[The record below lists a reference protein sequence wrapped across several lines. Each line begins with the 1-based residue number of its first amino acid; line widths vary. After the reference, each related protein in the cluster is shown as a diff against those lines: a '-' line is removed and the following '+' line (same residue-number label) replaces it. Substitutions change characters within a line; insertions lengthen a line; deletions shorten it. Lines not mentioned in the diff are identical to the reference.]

1 VIRIYEWVTSLIA
14 IDQELYEL
22 KLSLD
27 LNEKEL
33 YRWQNY
39 SNEDGDLAKHQTFL
53 TALQKQA
60 RLKEVIESLA
70 TREEKLKKQRQDII
84 DTIEKFQGLD
94 QRILKMK
101 YVDGMKLESIA
112 EETGYTYQYIRSRHA
127 YIMKMI
133 RFSKNV

>member
-1 VIRIYEWVTSLIA
+1 MIRIYEWVTSLIA
-14 IDQELYEL
+14 IDQEIFEIR
-22 KLSLD
+22 LSLD
-27 LNEKEL
+27 LNENEL

-70 TREEKLKKQRQDII
+70 TREEQLKKQRQDII

-112 EETGYTYQYIRSRHA
+112 EETGYTYQYIKNKHA
-127 YIMKMI
+127 ELMRII
-133 RFSKNV
+133 RFSKKV

>member
-1 VIRIYEWVTSLIA
+1 MIRIYEWVTSLIA

-22 KLSLD
+22 RLSLD

-33 YRWQNY
+33 YRWKNY

-70 TREEKLKKQRQDII
+70 TREEQLKKQRQDII

-112 EETGYTYQYIRSRHA
+112 EETGYTYQYIKNKHA
-127 YIMKMI
+127 ELMRII
-133 RFSKNV
+133 RFSKKV

>member
-1 VIRIYEWVTSLIA
+1 MIRIYEWVTSLIA

-39 SNEDGDLAKHQTFL
+39 SKEDGDLAKHQTFL

-70 TREEKLKKQRQDII
+70 TREEQLKKQRQDII

-127 YIMKMI
+127 DIMKMI
-133 RFSKNV
+133 RFSKKV

>member
-1 VIRIYEWVTSLIA
+1 MIRIYEWVTSLIA

-22 KLSLD
+22 RLSLD

-112 EETGYTYQYIRSRHA
+112 EETGYTYQYIKNKHA
-127 YIMKMI
+127 ELMRII
-133 RFSKNV
+133 RFSKKV

>member
-1 VIRIYEWVTSLIA
+1 MA

-22 KLSLD
+22 QLALN

-33 YRWQNY
+33 HRWQNY
-39 SNEDGDLAKHQTFL
+39 SNNDGDLAKHQTFL

-70 TREEKLKKQRQDII
+70 TREEELKKQRQDII

-101 YVDGMKLESIA
+101 YVEGLTLESVA

-127 YIMKMI
+127 DIMKMI

>member
-1 VIRIYEWVTSLIA
+1 MA

-22 KLSLD
+22 QLALD
-27 LNEKEL
+27 LNETEL
-33 YRWQNY
+33 HRWQNY
-39 SNEDGDLAKHQTFL
+39 SNNDGDLAKHHTFL

-70 TREEKLKKQRQDII
+70 TREEELKKQRQVII

-101 YVDGMKLESIA
+101 YVEGMTLESVA

-127 YIMKMI
+127 DIMKMI

>member
-1 VIRIYEWVTSLIA
+1 MIRIYEWVTSLIA
-14 IDQELYEL
+14 IDQELFEIR
-22 KLSLD
+22 LSLD

-39 SNEDGDLAKHQTFL
+39 TNEDGDLAKHQTFL

-70 TREEKLKKQRQDII
+70 TREEQLKKQRQDII

-112 EETGYTYQYIRSRHA
+112 EETGYTYQYIKNKHA
-127 YIMKMI
+127 ELMRII
-133 RFSKNV
+133 RFSKKV

>member
-1 VIRIYEWVTSLIA
+1 MIRIYEWVTTLMA

-22 KLSLD
+22 QLALD
-27 LNEKEL
+27 LNETEL
-33 YRWQNY
+33 HRWQNY
-39 SNEDGDLAKHQTFL
+39 SNNDGDLAKHHTFL

-70 TREEKLKKQRQDII
+70 KREEELKKQRQDII

-101 YVDGMKLESIA
+101 YVEGMTLESVA

-127 YIMKMI
+127 DIMKMI

>member
-1 VIRIYEWVTSLIA
+1 MIRIYEWVTSLIA
-14 IDQELYEL
+14 IDQELFEIR
-22 KLSLD
+22 LSLD
-27 LNEKEL
+27 LNENEL

-39 SNEDGDLAKHQTFL
+39 TNEDGDLAKHQTFL

-70 TREEKLKKQRQDII
+70 TREEQLKKQRQDII
-84 DTIEKFQGLD
+84 ETIEKFQGLD

-127 YIMKMI
+127 DIMKMI

>member
-1 VIRIYEWVTSLIA
+1 MIRIYEWVTSLIA
-14 IDQELYEL
+14 IDQELFEIR
-22 KLSLD
+22 LSLD

-33 YRWQNY
+33 NRWQNY

-70 TREEKLKKQRQDII
+70 TREEQLKKQRQDII
-84 DTIEKFQGLD
+84 DTIEKFKGLD

-101 YVDGMKLESIA
+101 YVDGMKLEAIA
-112 EETGYTYQYIRSRHA
+112 EETGYTYQYIKNKHA
-127 YIMKMI
+127 ELMRII
-133 RFSKNV
+133 RFSKKV

>member
-1 VIRIYEWVTSLIA
+1 VIRIYEWVTTLMA

-22 KLSLD
+22 QLALD
-27 LNEKEL
+27 LNETEL
-33 YRWQNY
+33 HRWQNY
-39 SNEDGDLAKHQTFL
+39 SNNDGDLAKHHTFL

-70 TREEKLKKQRQDII
+70 TREEELKKQRQDII

-101 YVDGMKLESIA
+101 YVEGMTLESVA

-127 YIMKMI
+127 DIMKMI

>member
-1 VIRIYEWVTSLIA
+1 MIRIYEWVTSLIA
-14 IDQELYEL
+14 IDQELFEIR
-22 KLSLD
+22 LSLD
-27 LNEKEL
+27 LNENEL

-39 SNEDGDLAKHQTFL
+39 NNEDGDLAKHQTFL

-70 TREEKLKKQRQDII
+70 TREEQLKKQRQDII

-112 EETGYTYQYIRSRHA
+112 EETGYTYQYIKNKHA
-127 YIMKMI
+127 ELMRII
-133 RFSKNV
+133 RFSKKV

>member
-1 VIRIYEWVTSLIA
+1 MIRIYEWVTSLIA
-14 IDQELYEL
+14 IDQELFEIR
-22 KLSLD
+22 LSLD

-33 YRWQNY
+33 NRWQNY

-60 RLKEVIESLA
+60 RLKEAIESLA
-70 TREEKLKKQRQDII
+70 TREEQLKKQRQDII

-101 YVDGMKLESIA
+101 YVDGMKLEAIA
-112 EETGYTYQYIRSRHA
+112 EETGYTYQYIKNKHA
-127 YIMKMI
+127 ELMRII
-133 RFSKNV
+133 RFSKKV

>member
-1 VIRIYEWVTSLIA
+1 MIRIYEWVTSLIA
-14 IDQELYEL
+14 IDQELFEIR
-22 KLSLD
+22 LSLD

-39 SNEDGDLAKHQTFL
+39 TNEDGDLAKHQTFL

-70 TREEKLKKQRQDII
+70 TREEHLKKQRQDII
-84 DTIEKFQGLD
+84 DTIEKFKGLD

-112 EETGYTYQYIRSRHA
+112 EETGYTYQYIKNKHA
-127 YIMKMI
+127 ELMRII
-133 RFSKNV
+133 RFSKKV

>member
-1 VIRIYEWVTSLIA
+1 MA

-22 KLSLD
+22 QLALD
-27 LNEKEL
+27 LNETEL
-33 YRWQNY
+33 HRWQNY
-39 SNEDGDLAKHQTFL
+39 SNNDGDLAKHHTFL
-53 TALQKQA
+53 TALEKQA

-70 TREEKLKKQRQDII
+70 KRGEELKKQRQDII
-84 DTIEKFQGLD
+84 DTIEKFEGLD

-101 YVDGMKLESIA
+101 YVEGMTLESVA

-127 YIMKMI
+127 DIMKMI

>member
-1 VIRIYEWVTSLIA
+1 MIRIYEWVTSLIA
-14 IDQELYEL
+14 IDQELFEL
-22 KLSLD
+22 RLSLD
-27 LNEKEL
+27 LNENEL

-60 RLKEVIESLA
+60 RLKEVIESLT
-70 TREEKLKKQRQDII
+70 TREEQLKKQRQDII

-112 EETGYTYQYIRSRHA
+112 EETGYTYQYIKNKHA
-127 YIMKMI
+127 ELMRII
-133 RFSKNV
+133 RFSKKV

>member
-1 VIRIYEWVTSLIA
+1 MIRIYEWVTTLMA

-22 KLSLD
+22 QLALD
-27 LNEKEL
+27 LNEAEL
-33 YRWQNY
+33 HRWQNY
-39 SNEDGDLAKHQTFL
+39 SNNDGDLAKHHTFL

-70 TREEKLKKQRQDII
+70 TREEELKKQRQDII

-101 YVDGMKLESIA
+101 YVEGLTLESVA

-127 YIMKMI
+127 DIMKMI

>member
-1 VIRIYEWVTSLIA
+1 MIRIYEWVTSLIA
-14 IDQELYEL
+14 IDQELFEIR
-22 KLSLD
+22 LSLD

-70 TREEKLKKQRQDII
+70 TREEQLKKQRQDII

-112 EETGYTYQYIRSRHA
+112 EETGYTYQYIKNKHA
-127 YIMKMI
+127 ELMRII
-133 RFSKNV
+133 RFSKKV

>member
-1 VIRIYEWVTSLIA
+1 MIRIYEWVTSLIA
-14 IDQELYEL
+14 IDQELFEIR
-22 KLSLD
+22 LSLD
-27 LNEKEL
+27 LNENEL

-70 TREEKLKKQRQDII
+70 TREEQLKKQRQDII

>member
-1 VIRIYEWVTSLIA
+1 MIRIYEWVTTLMA

-22 KLSLD
+22 QLALN

-33 YRWQNY
+33 HRWQNY
-39 SNEDGDLAKHQTFL
+39 SNNDGDLAKHQTFL

-70 TREEKLKKQRQDII
+70 TREEELKKQRQDII

-101 YVDGMKLESIA
+101 YVEGLTLESVA

-127 YIMKMI
+127 DIMKMI

>member
-1 VIRIYEWVTSLIA
+1 MIRIYEWVTSLIA
-14 IDQELYEL
+14 IDQELFEIR
-22 KLSLD
+22 LSLE

-33 YRWQNY
+33 NRWQNY

-70 TREEKLKKQRQDII
+70 TREEQLKKQRQDII

-101 YVDGMKLESIA
+101 YVDGMKLEAIA
-112 EETGYTYQYIRSRHA
+112 EETGYTYQYIKNKHA
-127 YIMKMI
+127 ELMRII
-133 RFSKNV
+133 RFSKKV

>member
-1 VIRIYEWVTSLIA
+1 MIRIYEWVTSLIA
-14 IDQELYEL
+14 IDQELFEIR
-22 KLSLD
+22 LSLD

-39 SNEDGDLAKHQTFL
+39 TNEDGDLAKHQTFL

-70 TREEKLKKQRQDII
+70 TREEQLKKQRQDII

-127 YIMKMI
+127 DIMKMI

>member
-1 VIRIYEWVTSLIA
+1 MIRIYEWVTSLIA

>member
-1 VIRIYEWVTSLIA
+1 MA

-22 KLSLD
+22 QLALD
-27 LNEKEL
+27 LNEVEL
-33 YRWQNY
+33 HRWQNY
-39 SNEDGDLAKHQTFL
+39 SNNDGDLAKHHTFL

-70 TREEKLKKQRQDII
+70 KREEELKKQRQDII

-101 YVDGMKLESIA
+101 YVEGMTLESVA

-127 YIMKMI
+127 DIMKMI

>member
-1 VIRIYEWVTSLIA
+1 MIRIYEWVTTLMA

-22 KLSLD
+22 QLALD

-33 YRWQNY
+33 HRWQNY
-39 SNEDGDLAKHQTFL
+39 SSNDGDLAKHHTFL

-60 RLKEVIESLA
+60 RLKEVIDSLA
-70 TREEKLKKQRQDII
+70 TREEELKKQRQDII

-101 YVDGMKLESIA
+101 YVEGMTLESVA

-127 YIMKMI
+127 DIMKMI

>member
-1 VIRIYEWVTSLIA
+1 MIRIYEWVTSLIA

-33 YRWQNY
+33 HRWQNY

-70 TREEKLKKQRQDII
+70 TREEQLKKQRQDII

-127 YIMKMI
+127 DIMKMI

>member
-1 VIRIYEWVTSLIA
+1 MIRIYEWVTSLIA
-14 IDQELYEL
+14 IDQELFEIR
-22 KLSLD
+22 LSLD
-27 LNEKEL
+27 LNENEL

-70 TREEKLKKQRQDII
+70 TREEQLKKQRQDII

-112 EETGYTYQYIRSRHA
+112 QETGYTYQYIKNKHA
-127 YIMKMI
+127 ELMRII
-133 RFSKNV
+133 RFSKKV

>member
-1 VIRIYEWVTSLIA
+1 MIRIYEWVTSLIA
-14 IDQELYEL
+14 IDQELFEIR
-22 KLSLD
+22 LSLD

-70 TREEKLKKQRQDII
+70 TREEQLKKQRQDII
-84 DTIEKFQGLD
+84 NTIEKFQGLD

-127 YIMKMI
+127 DIMKMI

>member
-1 VIRIYEWVTSLIA
+1 MIRIYEWVTTLIA

-22 KLSLD
+22 QLALD

-33 YRWQNY
+33 HRWQNY
-39 SNEDGDLAKHQTFL
+39 SNNDGDLAKHQTFL

-70 TREEKLKKQRQDII
+70 TREEQLKQQRQDII

-101 YVDGMKLESIA
+101 YVEGMKLESIA

-127 YIMKMI
+127 DIMKMI

>member
-1 VIRIYEWVTSLIA
+1 MIRIYEWVTSLIA
-14 IDQELYEL
+14 IDQEIFEIR
-22 KLSLD
+22 LSLD
-27 LNEKEL
+27 LNENEL

-53 TALQKQA
+53 TSLQKQE

-70 TREEKLKKQRQDII
+70 TREEQLKKQRQDII

-112 EETGYTYQYIRSRHA
+112 EETGYTYQYIKNKHA
-127 YIMKMI
+127 ELMRII
-133 RFSKNV
+133 RFSKKV

>member
-1 VIRIYEWVTSLIA
+1 MIRIYEWVTSLIA
-14 IDQELYEL
+14 IDQELFEI

-27 LNEKEL
+27 LNENEL

-70 TREEKLKKQRQDII
+70 TREEQLKKQRQDII

-112 EETGYTYQYIRSRHA
+112 EETGYTYQYIKNKHA
-127 YIMKMI
+127 ELMRII
-133 RFSKNV
+133 RFSKKV

>member
-1 VIRIYEWVTSLIA
+1 MTTLMA
-14 IDQELYEL
+14 INQELYEL
-22 KLSLD
+22 QLAID

-33 YRWQNY
+33 HRWQNY
-39 SNEDGDLAKHQTFL
+39 SNNDGDLAKHQTFL

-70 TREEKLKKQRQDII
+70 IREEELKKQRQDII

-101 YVDGMKLESIA
+101 YVEGMKLESIA

-127 YIMKMI
+127 DIMKMI

>member
-1 VIRIYEWVTSLIA
+1 MIRIYEWVTTLID
-14 IDQELYEL
+14 IDKELYEL
-22 KLSLD
+22 QLALD

-33 YRWQNY
+33 HRWQNY
-39 SNEDGDLAKHQTFL
+39 SNNDGDLAKHHTFL

-60 RLKEVIESLA
+60 RLKEVIESLG
-70 TREEKLKKQRQDII
+70 TREEELRKQRQDII

-101 YVDGMKLESIA
+101 YVEGMTLESVA

-127 YIMKMI
+127 DIMKMI

>member
-1 VIRIYEWVTSLIA
+1 MIRIYEWVTSLIA
-14 IDQELYEL
+14 IDQELFEIR
-22 KLSLD
+22 LSLD
-27 LNEKEL
+27 LNENEL
-33 YRWQNY
+33 YRWKNY

-70 TREEKLKKQRQDII
+70 TREEQLKKQRQDII

-112 EETGYTYQYIRSRHA
+112 EETGYTYQYIKNKHA
-127 YIMKMI
+127 ELMRII
-133 RFSKNV
+133 RFSKKV

>member
-1 VIRIYEWVTSLIA
+1 MIRIYEWVTSLIA
-14 IDQELYEL
+14 IDQELFEIR
-22 KLSLD
+22 LSLD
-27 LNEKEL
+27 LNENEL

-70 TREEKLKKQRQDII
+70 TREEQLKKQRQDII

-101 YVDGMKLESIA
+101 YVDGMKLEAIA
-112 EETGYTYQYIRSRHA
+112 EETGYTYQYIKNKHA
-127 YIMKMI
+127 ELMRII
-133 RFSKNV
+133 RFSKKV

>member
-1 VIRIYEWVTSLIA
+1 MIRIYEWVTSLIA
-14 IDQELYEL
+14 IDQELYEIR
-22 KLSLD
+22 LSLD

-39 SNEDGDLAKHQTFL
+39 SKEDGDLAKHQTFL

-112 EETGYTYQYIRSRHA
+112 EETGYTYQYIKNKHA
-127 YIMKMI
+127 ELMRII
-133 RFSKNV
+133 RFSKKV

>member
-1 VIRIYEWVTSLIA
+1 MA
-14 IDQELYEL
+14 IDQELFEIR
-22 KLSLD
+22 LSLD
-27 LNEKEL
+27 LNENEL

-70 TREEKLKKQRQDII
+70 TREEQLKKQRQDII

-101 YVDGMKLESIA
+101 YVDGMKLEAIA
-112 EETGYTYQYIRSRHA
+112 EETGYTYQYIKNKHA
-127 YIMKMI
+127 ELMRII
-133 RFSKNV
+133 RFSKKV